1 MFMFCKKCKKEIT
14 NGSVFCSWC
23 GKKQVTERAKPVTHR
38 RSRGTGTIRIDRRK
52 RSPYVVYAPRSA
64 NSSSQ
69 QYLCSFKTRKE
80 AQEYLDSYNQET
92 FPDLYN
98 ATLSKI
104 YELWSKNHFLTL
116 SKSGVQGYQAAY
128 KSISSLSNI
137 KMRNLKTVDF
147 QRCID
152 AQAELGAS
160 RSKLEK
166 IKQLCSQLC
175 KYSMENDILDKNYA
189 EFIKLTKKEKKEKSI
204 FTENDLR
211 ILWNH
216 TTDFRVQIIL
226 VMIYTGFRIGEIA
239 NLKTSDVYLEKGY
252 MIGGEKTEAGIN
264 RIVPFPPEIPEIQ
277 EFVTEWIAK
286 CTTKTLIG
294 ETAEYVRKYMFYP
307 CLAEL
312 GLIDPPIKSE
322 KTGKDMYVNPRLT
335 PHCTRHTF
343 ATLSVNVGMKPENLQ
358 KIIGHA
364 DFSTTANIYVHKDFE
379 ILKEDMSKLRKY

>member
-1 MFMFCKKCKKEIT
+1 MFCKKCKSEIPD
-14 NGSVFCSWC
+14 NSIFCNIC
-23 GKKQVTERAKPVTHR
+23 GKKQVTAQTKVVAR
-38 RSRGTGTIRIDRRK
+38 RRTKGTGTIRVDRRK
-52 RSPYVVYAPRSA
+52 RSPYIVIAPRTG

-69 QYLCSFKTRKE
+69 QYLGSFKTRKE
-80 AQEYLDSYNQET
+80 AQEFLDSYNQET

-98 ATLSKI
+98 ATLGKI
-104 YELWSKNHFLTL
+104 YELWNKNHFLTL
-116 SKSGVQGYQAAY
+116 SKSGIQGYQAAY
-128 KSISSLSNI
+128 KSISSLSNS

-152 AQAELGAS
+152 IQADLGAS

-175 KYSMENDILDKNYA
+175 KFSMENDILDKNYA

-211 ILWNH
+211 TLWNH
-216 TTDFRVQIIL
+216 SANFHVQIIL

-239 NLKTSDVYLEKGY
+239 NLKSTDVYLEEGY

-264 RIVPFPPEIPEIQ
+264 RVVPFPPSIPEIKK
-277 EFVTEWIAK
+277 FVKEWVDK
-286 CTTKTLIG
+286 CTTDTLIG
-294 ETAEYVRKYMFYP
+294 ETAEYIRKYMFYP

-322 KTGKDMYVNPRLT
+322 KTGKNLYINPRLT

-343 ATLSVNVGMKPENLQ
+343 ATLSVNAGMKPENLQ

-364 DFSTTANIYVHKDFE
+364 DFSTTANIYVHKDIE
-379 ILKEDMSKLRKY
+379 TLKEDMSKLEKY